1 MKTDVLIIGGGPAG
15 LNAAIETASRGI
27 KTIIIEESYALG
39 GQLKQQTQFFN
50 NLPKQFDRQRG
61 IHLMRTLIDRLSP
74 LPITCLLK
82 HKMIGVYKDGR
93 IGIAN
98 DTETF
103 PIDAKK
109 VIVTTGAAE
118 ETDLFPG
125 WTLPGVMTVGAAQIL
140 INRER
145 VLPGKNALIVGLNS
159 FSAEVAKQL
168 KACGINILGVMDKT
182 VSVNDKKLV
191 EGLEDKKIRV
201 MVNTVIERATGAGEV
216 KKVTINNDGKKED
229 LDIDLICI
237 GKGLAPILE
246 PLEILD
252 CEFGFQAKLGGL
264 VPKYYS
270 TLGTSNPSV
279 YVAGNAAGITCLG
292 GILLTA
298 EIAALN
304 ALKALGVLNDNEVK
318 VRSSFLWDELRS
330 MESEESIETFIARVA
345 HIKEFHEECELPLPA
360 SFHAILEGC

>member
-15 LNAAIETASRGI
+15 LNAAFETASRGV
-27 KTIIIEESYALG
+27 KTIIIEESYAPG
-39 GQLKQQTQFFN
+39 GQLKQQTQFFD

-118 ETDLFPG
+118 EGDLFPG

-145 VLPGKNALIVGLNS
+145 VMPGKNALFVGLNS
-159 FSAEVAKQL
+159 FSAQVAKQL
-168 KACGINILGVMDKT
+168 KACGINILGIIDKN

-191 EGLEDKKIRV
+191 DGLEDENIRV
-201 MVNTVIERATGAGEV
+201 MVNTTIERAMGVGEV
-216 KKVTINNDGKKED
+216 ETVCINHDGQKED
-229 LDIDLICI
+229 IDIDLICI
-237 GKGLAPILE
+237 GKGLSPIIE
-246 PLEILD
+246 TFEILD
-252 CEFGFQAKLGGL
+252 CEFSYQAKLGGF

-270 TLGTSNPSV
+270 TLETSNPSV
-279 YVAGNAAGITCLG
+279 YVAGNAAGITCIG

-304 ALKALGVLNDNEVK
+304 TLKNLGVLNDNEAK
-318 VRSSFLWDELRS
+318 IKSSFLWDELRS
-330 MESEESIETFIARVA
+330 MESKESNETFLARIA
-345 HIKEFHEECELPLPA
+345 HIREFHKDCELP
-360 SFHAILEGC
+360 